1 MPTKLEEAIDLMN
14 QALEYDSHKDYEDAL
29 KTYEKGINYFLDA
42 LHLEVEGELAREAV
56 VSKCQVY
63 CARAEELRQRINE
76 RSGHAITPTA
86 ETAELKERHLPKAIE
101 ILTRARVEDAKSNA
115 RDALKLYQ
123 QGLHHF
129 DIVLGC
135 KYAIDYNLEMYYKHP
150 VDSIPDEI
158 YSEQFKAA
166 LQARRKVYEERVNIL
181 RERVHL

>member
-14 QALEYDSHKDYEDAL
+14 QALEYDSNKDYEDAL
-29 KTYEKGINYFLDA
+29 KTYEIGINYFLDA

-76 RSGHAITPTA
+76 MAGHVITPTDRS
-86 ETAELKERHLPKAIE
+86 AELRERHLPKAIE
-101 ILTRARVEDAKSNA
+101 ILTRARVEDAKSNVLE
-115 RDALKLYQ
+115 ALKLYE

-135 KYAIDYNLEMYYKHP
+135 KSSGCRSIEM
-150 VDSIPDEI
+150 V
-158 YSEQFKAA
+158 
-166 LQARRKVYEERVNIL
+166 V
-181 RERVHL
+181 